1 MELAGTFP
9 VKNAGPMNFR
19 RFRLLAALPL
29 FVPALLAAQP
39 GGPGLP
45 AGVAR
50 VTSVEGVTE
59 YRLANGLKILLIPD
73 RSIDTV
79 TVNVT
84 YLVGSRYEGYGET
97 GMAHLLEHLMFRG
110 TRRFPNIKADFQQR
124 GARYNGSTS
133 FDRTNYYETFP
144 ASEKTLAHVLD
155 VEADRMVKASIA
167 RRALDA
173 EMTVV
178 RNEFESGENS
188 SFNVLRERMAA
199 SAYLWHNYGNAIIG
213 ARSDI
218 ENVPIERLKA
228 FYSHY
233 YQPDN
238 AVLLLSGK
246 LDEPTVLTLVQ
257 RHFGKI
263 PKPART
269 LRSTYTVEPTQDGE
283 RTVTLRRAGDVQIV
297 SAGSS
302 DCPGTHPEYAA
313 VDVLVALL
321 NHVPSGRL
329 HKALVE
335 TGLASSVFG
344 TERQLREAGFAYFGA
359 SLGQN
364 ASLEAARDALLRVL
378 EGFAKTPVTEEE
390 VDLARRRLVNDIE
403 LTLADSRELTSV
415 LSECAGIGDW
425 RVLFLHRDRL
435 KKITA
440 ADVQAAA
447 TRYLKPANRT
457 LGIFIPTQS
466 PDRAEIPP
474 VPDLAAALKDYRGS
488 ATVAQGEDFNPTP
501 ANIEA
506 RVIRRTLPGGMKLAL
521 LPKKTRGGTV
531 VAQLALR
538 WGDEQSKLNR
548 AAACGV
554 ASGMLLRGTQKNS
567 REQLRNQFDRLKAN
581 VGVGGDGGS
590 IETVR
595 ESLPETLK
603 LMAEVLRQPSF
614 PNEEFEQLRRSSLT
628 SIDTQRSDPGALA
641 GLALARHLNPY
652 PPEHWLYTATLDERS
667 TRLQAL
673 SLAEVKRC
681 YADFYGASDSEL
693 AVVGDFDP
701 EQIERLAQEL
711 FGGWKSP
718 RPYARIPLRVAEV
731 APVDDVINTPD
742 KANAVLRAGVLLRL
756 RDDNADYPAL
766 LLGNYLLGGSSD
778 SRLMR
783 RIREKEGLSYSVGS
797 FLSADS
803 FFERASFGV
812 FAIYA
817 PQNRARVEAAL
828 SEELRK
834 ALAGGF
840 SAEEVEAGKK
850 GLLQSRQLARS
861 SDATVAS
868 RLVSYLVL
876 GRTFAWEEEQERR
889 IAALTPQ
896 AVVEALRRHIDPA
909 RLSVVKAGD
918 FTSVAANTSGPDRA
932 N

>member
-1 MELAGTFP
+1 
-9 VKNAGPMNFR
+9 MNLHR
-19 RFRLLAALPL
+19 LRLLAALSLIFPTL
-29 FVPALLAAQP
+29 VAAQP
-39 GGPGLP
+39 AGAGLP

-59 YRLANGLKILLIPD
+59 YRLPNGLKILLIPD
-73 RSIDTV
+73 RSIDTI

-84 YLVGSRYEGYGET
+84 YLVGSRHEGYGET

-110 TRRFPNIKADFQQR
+110 TRRFPNVKADFQQR

-133 FDRTNYYETFP
+133 YDRTNYYETFP
-144 ASEKTLAHVLD
+144 ASEKTLAYVLD
-155 VEADRMVKASIA
+155 VEADRMFNASIA
-167 RRALDA
+167 PRDLDA

-178 RNEFESGENS
+178 RNEFESEENS
-188 SFNVLRERMAA
+188 PSGVLRERMAA
-199 SAYLWHNYGNAIIG
+199 SAYLWHNYGKAIIG

-218 ENVPIERLKA
+218 ENVPIERLRA

-238 AVLLLSGK
+238 AVVLISGK
-246 LDEPTVLTLVQ
+246 LDEAAALRLAQ

-263 PKPART
+263 AKPSRA
-269 LRSTYTVEPTQDGE
+269 LRKTYTVEPTQDGE
-283 RTVTLRRAGDVQIV
+283 RTVTLRRSGDVQLV
-297 SAGSS
+297 SALYHMP
-302 DCPGTHPEYAA
+302 PGTHPEYAA

-344 TERQLREAGFAYFGA
+344 SERQRREAGFAYFGA
-359 SLGQN
+359 SLSKS

-403 LTLADSRELTSV
+403 LTLADSRELTSA
-415 LSECAGIGDW
+415 LSEYAGIGDW

-435 KKITA
+435 KQTTA

-457 LGIFIPTQS
+457 LGMFIPTPA

-488 ATVAQGEDFNPTP
+488 APVALGEDFNPSP

-506 RVIRRTLPGGMKLAL
+506 RVIRKTLPGGMKLAL

-531 VAQLALR
+531 VAQLNLQ
-538 WGDEQSKLNR
+538 WGDERSKANR
-548 AAACGV
+548 AAACGL

-581 VGVGGDGGS
+581 VSVGGDGGS

-595 ESLPETLK
+595 ESLPETLR
-603 LMAEVLRQPSF
+603 LTAEVLRRPSF
-614 PNEEFEQLRRSSLT
+614 PSAEFEQLRRSSLT
-628 SIDTQRSDPGALA
+628 GIDTQRSDPSALA

-652 PPEHWLYTATLDERS
+652 PPEHWLYTSTLDERS
-667 TRLQAL
+667 ARLQAL
-673 SLAEVKRC
+673 SLDEVKRC
-681 YADFYGASDSEL
+681 YADFYGASDSQL

-701 EQIERLAQEL
+701 DEVARLAQEL
-711 FGGWKSP
+711 FGDWKSP

-731 APVDDVINTPD
+731 APVDNVINTPD

-756 RDDNADYPAL
+756 RDDDPDYPAL
-766 LLGNYLLGGSSD
+766 VPAIYVLGGSSD

-803 FFERASFGV
+803 FFQRGSFGV
-812 FAIYA
+812 SAIYA

-834 ALAGGF
+834 AFADGF
-840 SAEEVEAGKK
+840 SAEEIEAGKK
-850 GLLQSRQLARS
+850 GLLQ
-861 SDATVAS
+861 
-868 RLVSYLVL
+868 
-876 GRTFAWEEEQERR
+876 
-889 IAALTPQ
+889 
-896 AVVEALRRHIDPA
+896 
-909 RLSVVKAGD
+909 
-918 FTSVAANTSGPDRA
+918 
-932 N
+932 

>member
-1 MELAGTFP
+1 MSFH
-9 VKNAGPMNFR
+9 
-19 RFRLLAALPL
+19 RFRLLAALSL
-29 FVPALLAAQP
+29 FFPALVAAQP
-39 GGPGLP
+39 AGAGLP

-50 VTSVEGVTE
+50 VISVEGVTE
-59 YRLANGLKILLIPD
+59 YRLPNGLKILLIPD
-73 RSIDTV
+73 RSIDTI

-84 YLVGSRYEGYGET
+84 YLVGSRHEGYGET

-110 TRRFPNIKADFQQR
+110 TPRFPNIKADFQKR

-133 FDRTNYYETFP
+133 LDRTNYFETFP
-144 ASEKTLAHVLD
+144 ASGKTLDYVLE
-155 VEADRMVKASIA
+155 VEADRMVNASIA
-167 RRALDA
+167 RRDLDA

-188 SFNVLRERMAA
+188 AFGVLRERVAA

-213 ARSDI
+213 ARPDI
-218 ENVPIERLKA
+218 
-228 FYSHY
+228 
-233 YQPDN
+233 
-238 AVLLLSGK
+238 AVLLISGK
-246 LDEPTVLTLVQ
+246 LEESAALRLAQ
-257 RHFGKI
+257 KHFGKI
-263 PKPART
+263 AKPSRT
-269 LRSTYTVEPTQDGE
+269 LRKTYTVEPTQDGE
-283 RTVTLRRAGDVQIV
+283 RTVTLRRSGDVQLV
-297 SAGSS
+297 SALYHMP
-302 DCPGTHPEYAA
+302 PGTHPEYAA

-335 TGLASSVFG
+335 TGVASSVFG
-344 TERQLREAGFAYFGA
+344 TEQQQREAGFAYFGA
-359 SLGQN
+359 SLRQS
-364 ASLEAARDALLRVL
+364 ASLEAARDALLGVL
-378 EGFAKTPVTEEE
+378 EGFAKNPVTEEE

-415 LSECAGIGDW
+415 LSEYAGIGDW
-425 RVLFLHRDRL
+425 RVLYLHRDRL

-457 LGIFIPTQS
+457 LGTFIPTPS

-474 VPDLAAALKDYRGS
+474 VPDLAAVLKDYRGS
-488 ATVAQGEDFNPTP
+488 AAVAQGEDFNPTP
-501 ANIEA
+501 ASIEA
-506 RVIRRTLPGGMKLAL
+506 RVIRSTLPGGMKLAL

-531 VAQLALR
+531 VAQLSLR

-554 ASGMLLRGTQKNS
+554 TGGMLLRGTQKNS
-567 REQLRNQFDRLKAN
+567 REQLRNQFDRRKAN
-581 VGVGGDGGS
+581 VGVSGDGGS

-595 ESLPETLK
+595 ESLPEALK

-667 TRLQAL
+667 ARLQAL
-673 SLAEVKRC
+673 SLDDAKRC
-681 YADFYGASDSEL
+681 YSDFYGASDSEL

-701 EQIERLAQEL
+701 EQIARLAQEL
-711 FGGWKSP
+711 FGDWKSP
-718 RPYARIPLRVAEV
+718 RPYARIRLRIADV

-742 KANAVLRAGVLLRL
+742 KANAVLRAGMLLKL
-756 RDDNADYPAL
+756 RDDNPDYPAL

-778 SRLMR
+778 SRLVR

-803 FFERASFGV
+803 FFQRGSFGL

-817 PQNRARVEAAL
+817 PQNRARIEAAL
-828 SEELRK
+828 AEELRK
-834 ALAGGF
+834 ALAEGF
-840 SAEEVEAGKK
+840 SEDEVEAGKK
-850 GLLQSRQLARS
+850 GLLQARQLARS
-861 SDATVAS
+861 SDGTVAS
-868 RLVSYLVL
+868 RLASYLVL

-889 IAALTPQ
+889 IAAMTPK
-896 AVVEALRRHIDPA
+896 AVTEALRRYVDPA

-918 FTSVAANTSGPDRA
+918 FASVAANPPGPDRA

>member
-1 MELAGTFP
+1 MLRRSFLASAL
-9 VKNAGPMNFR
+9 V
-19 RFRLLAALPL
+19 LAALIPAPARPAE
-29 FVPALLAAQP
+29 PALP
-39 GGPGLP
+39 KGLT
-45 AGVAR
+45 R

-73 RSIDTV
+73 RSVDTV

-84 YLVGSRYEGYGET
+84 YLVGSRQEGYGET

-110 TRRFPNIKADFQQR
+110 TPRFPGVKADFQKR

-133 FDRTNYYETFP
+133 FDRTNYFETFP
-144 ASEKTLAHVLD
+144 ANEKTLDYVLD
-155 VEADRMVKASIA
+155 VEADRMVNASIA
-167 RRALDA
+167 RRDLDA

-178 RNEFESGENS
+178 RNEFEAGENS
-188 SFNVLRERMAA
+188 AFGVLRERMAA
-199 SAYLWHNYGNAIIG
+199 SAYLWHNYGKAIIG

-218 ENVPIERLKA
+218 ENVPIERLRA
-228 FYSHY
+228 FYTHY

-246 LDEPTVLTLVQ
+246 LGESSALRLAQ
-257 RHFGKI
+257 KHFGKI
-263 PKPART
+263 PKPSRT
-269 LRSTYTVEPTQDGE
+269 LRTTYTVEPTQDGE
-283 RTVTLRRAGDVQIV
+283 RAVTLRRAGDVQLV
-297 SAGSS
+297 SALYHMP
-302 DCPGTHPEYAA
+302 PGTHPEYAA

-321 NHVPSGRL
+321 DHVPSGRL

-335 TGLASSVFG
+335 AGLASSVFG
-344 TERQLREAGFAYFGA
+344 TERQQREAGFAYFGA
-359 SLGQN
+359 NLSRD
-364 ASLEAARDALLRVL
+364 ASLETVRDALLGVL
-378 EGFAKTPVTEEE
+378 EGFAKNPVTEDE
-390 VDLARRRLVNDIE
+390 VELARRRLVNDIE

-415 LSECAGIGDW
+415 LSEYAGIGDW
-425 RVLFLHRDRL
+425 RVLYLHRDRL
-435 KKITA
+435 KRVTA

-457 LGIFIPTQS
+457 LGMFIPTPS

-488 ATVAQGEDFNPTP
+488 ATVALGEDFNPTP
-501 ANIEA
+501 ASIEA
-506 RVIRRTLPGGMKLAL
+506 RVIRRTLP
-521 LPKKTRGGTV
+521 
-531 VAQLALR
+531 
-538 WGDEQSKLNR
+538 EQSKLNR
-548 AAACGV
+548 SAACGIT
-554 ASGMLLRGTQKNS
+554 SGMLLRGTQKHS

-595 ESLPETLK
+595 ENLPEVLRLT
-603 LMAEVLRQPSF
+603 AEVLRQPSF
-614 PNEEFEQLRRSSLT
+614 PNDEFEQLRRSSLT
-628 SIDTQRSDPGALA
+628 SIDTQRSDPSALA

-652 PPEHWLYTATLDERS
+652 PPEHWLYTTTLEERS
-667 TRLQAL
+667 ARLKAL

-681 YADFYGASDSEL
+681 YADFYGASDSQL

-701 EQIERLAQEL
+701 GEITRLAQEL
-711 FGGWKSP
+711 FGDWKSP
-718 RPYARIPLRVAEV
+718 RPYARIPLRIAQV

-756 RDDNADYPAL
+756 RDDNPDYPAL

-778 SRLMR
+778 SRLTR

-803 FFERASFGV
+803 FFERGSFGV

-828 SEELRK
+828 AEELRK
-834 ALAGGF
+834 ALADGF

-861 SDATVAS
+861 SDGTVAS
-868 RLVSYLVL
+868 RLASYLVL

-889 IAALTPQ
+889 IAAMTPK
-896 AVVEALRRHIDPA
+896 AVVETLRRYIDPA
-909 RLSVVKAGD
+909 KLSVVKAGD
-918 FTSVAANTSGPDRA
+918 FTSVAANPPGPSRA

>member
-1 MELAGTFP
+1 MLRT
-9 VKNAGPMNFR
+9 NA
-19 RFRLLAALPL
+19 LLPALLLVAALP
-29 FVPALLAAQP
+29 ALAQP
-39 GGPGLP
+39 AGAGLP

-84 YLVGSRYEGYGET
+84 YLVGSRQEGYGET

-110 TRRFPNIKADFQQR
+110 TPRFPGIKADFQKR

-133 FDRTNYYETFP
+133 FDRTNYVETFP
-144 ASEKTLAHVLD
+144 ADGKTLDYVLD
-155 VEADRMVKASIA
+155 VEADRMATASIA
-167 RRALDA
+167 RRDLDA

-178 RNEFESGENS
+178 RNEFEAGENS
-188 SFNVLRERMAA
+188 AFGVLRERMAS
-199 SAYLWHNYGNAIIG
+199 SAYLWHNYGKAIIG

-218 ENVPIERLKA
+218 ENVPIERLRA

-246 LDEPTVLTLVQ
+246 LEESTALRLAQ
-257 RHFGKI
+257 KHFGKI
-263 PKPART
+263 LKPSRT
-269 LRSTYTVEPTQDGE
+269 LRTTYTVEPTQDGE
-283 RTVTLRRAGDVQIV
+283 RAVTLRRAGDVQLV
-297 SAGSS
+297 SALYHMP
-302 DCPGTHPEYAA
+302 PGTHPEYAA

-329 HKALVE
+329 HKALV
-335 TGLASSVFG
+335 
-344 TERQLREAGFAYFGA
+344 
-359 SLGQN
+359 
-364 ASLEAARDALLRVL
+364 
-378 EGFAKTPVTEEE
+378 
-390 VDLARRRLVNDIE
+390 
-403 LTLADSRELTSV
+403 
-415 LSECAGIGDW
+415 
-425 RVLFLHRDRL
+425 
-435 KKITA
+435 
-440 ADVQAAA
+440 QAAA

-457 LGIFIPTQS
+457 LGTFIPTPS

-488 ATVAQGEDFNPTP
+488 ATVALGEDFNPTP

-531 VAQLALR
+531 VAQLTLE

-554 ASGMLLRGTQKNS
+554 ASGMLVRGTRKHS

-590 IETVR
+590 VETVR
-595 ESLPETLK
+595 ENLPETLK

-628 SIDTQRSDPGALA
+628 GIDTQRSDPGALA
-641 GLALARHLNPY
+641 GLALSRHLNPY
-652 PPEHWLYTATLDERS
+652 PPEHWLYTTTLDERS
-667 TRLQAL
+667 ARLQAL

-701 EQIERLAQEL
+701 EEIARLAQEL
-711 FGGWKSP
+711 FGDWKSP
-718 RPYARIPLRVAEV
+718 RPYARIPLRIADVPPA
-731 APVDDVINTPD
+731 DDVINTPD
-742 KANAVLRAGVLLRL
+742 KANAVLRAGVLLKL
-756 RDDNADYPAL
+756 RDDNPDYPAL
-766 LLGNYLLGGSSD
+766 LLANYVLGGSSD

-803 FFERASFGV
+803 FFERGSFGD

-817 PQNRARVEAAL
+817 PQNRARVEAAVA
-828 SEELRK
+828 EELRK
-834 ALAGGF
+834 ALAEGF
-840 SAEEVEAGKK
+840 SGGEAGAGKK
-850 GLLQSRQLARS
+850 ALLQARQLARS
-861 SDATVAS
+861 SDRTVAG
-868 RLVSYLVL
+868 RLASYLVL

-889 IAALTPQ
+889 IAAMTPK
-896 AVVEALRRHIDPA
+896 AVAEALRRYVDPA

-918 FTSVAANTSGPDRA
+918 FATVAANPPGPDRA

>member
-1 MELAGTFP
+1 MRSHRILF
-9 VKNAGPMNFR
+9 
-19 RFRLLAALPL
+19 LAALPL
-29 FVPALLAAQP
+29 LVPALVAAQP
-39 GGPGLP
+39 GGAGLP

-59 YRLANGLKILLIPD
+59 YRLPNGLKILLIPD

-84 YLVGSRYEGYGET
+84 YLVGSRHEGYGET

-124 GARYNGSTS
+124 GALYNGSS
-133 FDRTNYYETFP
+133 SLDRTNYYETFP
-144 ASEKTLAHVLD
+144 ANEKTLAHVLD
-155 VEADRMVKASIA
+155 VEADRMVNASIA
-167 RRALDA
+167 RRDLDA

-188 SFNVLRERMAA
+188 AFGVLRERMAA
-199 SAYLWHNYGNAIIG
+199 SAYVWHNYGKAIIG

-218 ENVPIERLKA
+218 ENVPIERLRV
-228 FYSHY
+228 FYRHY

-238 AVLLLSGK
+238 AVLLISGK
-246 LDEPTVLTLVQ
+246 IEESAALRLAQ
-257 RHFGKI
+257 QHFGKI
-263 PKPART
+263 PRPSRA
-269 LRSTYTVEPTQDGE
+269 LRGTYTVEPTQDGE
-283 RTVTLRRAGDVQIV
+283 RSVTLRRAGDVQIV
-297 SAGSS
+297 SALYHMP
-302 DCPGTHPEYAA
+302 PGTHPEYAA

-344 TERQLREAGFAYFGA
+344 TERQQHEAGFAYFGA
-359 SLGQN
+359 NLSRD
-364 ASLEAARDALLRVL
+364 ASLETARDALLGVM
-378 EGFAKTPVTEEE
+378 EGFAKNPVTEEE
-390 VDLARRRLVNDIE
+390 VELARRRLVNDIE
-403 LTLADSRELTSV
+403 LTLADSNELTSV
-415 LSECAGIGDW
+415 LSEYAGIGDW
-425 RVLFLHRDRL
+425 RVLYLHRDRL
-435 KKITA
+435 KRITA

-457 LGIFIPTQS
+457 LGTFIPTPS

-488 ATVAQGEDFNPTP
+488 ATVALGEDFNPTP
-501 ANIEA
+501 AGIEA
-506 RVIRRTLPGGMKLAL
+506 RVIRRTFPGGMKLAL

-531 VAQLALR
+531 
-538 WGDEQSKLNR
+538 
-548 AAACGV
+548 
-554 ASGMLLRGTQKNS
+554 KNS

-581 VGVGGDGGS
+581 VGVSGDGGS
-590 IETVR
+590 VETVR
-595 ESLPETLK
+595 ESLPETLR

-614 PNEEFEQLRRSSLT
+614 PNEEFEQLRRLSLT

-667 TRLQAL
+667 ARLQAL
-673 SLAEVKRC
+673 SLAEVRRC

-701 EQIERLAQEL
+701 EQVARLAQEL
-711 FGGWKSP
+711 FGSWKSP
-718 RPYARIPLRVAEV
+718 RPYARIPLRIAEA

-756 RDDNADYPAL
+756 RDDNPDYPAL

-778 SRLMR
+778 SRLVR

-803 FFERASFGV
+803 FYERGAFGV

-817 PQNRARVEAAL
+817 PQNRARVEAAVK
-828 SEELRK
+828 EEIGK
-834 ALAGGF
+834 VFAEGF
-840 SAEEVEAGKK
+840 TAQEIEAGKK

-861 SDATVAS
+861 SDAGVAG

-876 GRTFAWEEEQERR
+876 GRTFAWDEELERR

-896 AVVEALRRHIDPA
+896 AVVEAMRRRIDPA
-909 RLSVVKAGD
+909 KLSVIKAGD
-918 FTSVAANTSGPDRA
+918 FTSVAANPPGPSRA

>member
-1 MELAGTFP
+1 MLTRSLLASAL
-9 VKNAGPMNFR
+9 V
-19 RFRLLAALPL
+19 LAALI
-29 FVPALLAAQP
+29 PAPARPADPVLP
-39 GGPGLP
+39 KGLT
-45 AGVAR
+45 R

-73 RSIDTV
+73 RSIETI

-84 YLVGSRYEGYGET
+84 YLVGSRHEGYGET

-144 ASEKTLAHVLD
+144 ASAKTLAYVLD
-155 VEADRMVKASIA
+155 VEADRMVNASIA
-167 RRALDA
+167 RRDLDA

-188 SFNVLRERMAA
+188 PFGVLRERMAA
-199 SAYLWHNYGNAIIG
+199 SAYLWHNYGKAIIG

-218 ENVPIERLKA
+218 ENVPIERLRA

-238 AVLLLSGK
+238 AVLLISGK
-246 LDEPTVLTLVQ
+246 LDESAALRLAQ
-257 RHFGKI
+257 ERFGRI
-263 PKPART
+263 PRPSRA
-269 LRSTYTVEPTQDGE
+269 LRRTYTVEPTQDGE
-283 RTVTLRRAGDVQIV
+283 RTVTLRRAGDVQLV
-297 SAGSS
+297 SALYHMP
-302 DCPGTHPEYAA
+302 PGTHPEYAA

-344 TERQLREAGFAYFGA
+344 TERQQREAGFAYFGA
-359 SLGQN
+359 NLRQDV
-364 ASLEAARDALLRVL
+364 SLEAARDALLRVL
-378 EGFAKTPVTEEE
+378 EGFVKNPVTEEE
-390 VDLARRRLVNDIE
+390 VDLAKRRLVNDIE

-435 KKITA
+435 KRITA
-440 ADVQAAA
+440 DDVQAAA

-457 LGIFIPTQS
+457 LGMFIPTPS

-488 ATVAQGEDFNPTP
+488 AAVAQGEDFNPTP
-501 ANIEA
+501 ASIEA

-531 VAQLALR
+531 VAQLTLR

-548 AAACGV
+548 AAACGI
-554 ASGMLLRGTQKNS
+554 ASGMLLRGTRQHS

-581 VGVGGDGGS
+581 VGVGGDGGTV
-590 IETVR
+590 ETVR
-595 ESLPETLK
+595 ESLPEVLR

-614 PNEEFEQLRRSSLT
+614 PDEEFEQLRRSSLT
-628 SIDTQRSDPGALA
+628 SIDTQRSDPSALA

-652 PPEHWLYTATLDERS
+652 PPEHWLYTTTLDERS
-667 TRLQAL
+667 ARLQAL

-701 EQIERLAQEL
+701 EQIARLAQEL
-711 FGGWKSP
+711 FGDWKSP
-718 RPYARIPLRVAEV
+718 RPYARIPLRVADV
-731 APVDDVINTPD
+731 APVDNVINTPD

-756 RDDNADYPAL
+756 RDDNPDYPAL

-803 FFERASFGV
+803 FFERGSFGV

-817 PQNRARVEAAL
+817 PQNRARVERAL
-828 SEELRK
+828 TEELRK
-834 ALAGGF
+834 ALADGF
-840 SAEEVEAGKK
+840 SGEEIETGKK

-861 SDATVAS
+861 SDGTVAS

-889 IAALTPQ
+889 IAAMTPK
-896 AVVEALRRHIDPA
+896 AVVEALRRYIDPA
-909 RLSVVKAGD
+909 KLSVVKAGD
-918 FTSVAANTSGPDRA
+918 FTSMAANPPGPSRA

>member
-1 MELAGTFP
+1 MLRRSFLASAL
-9 VKNAGPMNFR
+9 V
-19 RFRLLAALPL
+19 LAALIPAPARPAD
-29 FVPALLAAQP
+29 PALP
-39 GGPGLP
+39 KGLT
-45 AGVAR
+45 R

-73 RSIDTV
+73 RSIETI

-84 YLVGSRYEGYGET
+84 YLVGSRHEGYGET

-110 TRRFPNIKADFQQR
+110 TRRFPNVKADFQQR

-133 FDRTNYYETFP
+133 YDRTNYYETFP
-144 ASEKTLAHVLD
+144 ASEKTLAYVLD
-155 VEADRMVKASIA
+155 VEADRMVNASIA
-167 RRALDA
+167 RRDLDA

-188 SFNVLRERMAA
+188 PSGVLRERMAA
-199 SAYLWHNYGNAIIG
+199 SAYLWHNYGKAIIG

-218 ENVPIERLKA
+218 ENVPIERLRA
-228 FYSHY
+228 FYRHF

-238 AVLLLSGK
+238 AVLLISGK
-246 LDEPTVLTLVQ
+246 LEEPAALRLAQ
-257 RHFGKI
+257 DRFGKI
-263 PKPART
+263 AKPSRA
-269 LRSTYTVEPTQDGE
+269 LRKTYTVEPTQDGE
-283 RTVTLRRAGDVQIV
+283 RTVTLRRSGDVQLV
-297 SAGSS
+297 SALYHMP
-302 DCPGTHPEYAA
+302 PGTHPEYAA

-344 TERQLREAGFAYFGA
+344 TEQQQREAGFAYFGA
-359 SLGQN
+359 NLRQD

-378 EGFAKTPVTEEE
+378 EGFAKSPVTEEE
-390 VDLARRRLVNDIE
+390 VDLAKRRLVNDIE

-415 LSECAGIGDW
+415 LSEYAGIGDW

-457 LGIFIPTQS
+457 LGMFIPTPS

-488 ATVAQGEDFNPTP
+488 AQVAQGEDFNPTP
-501 ANIEA
+501 ASIEA

-531 VAQLALR
+531 VAQLTLR
-538 WGDEQSKLNR
+538 WGDEQGKLNR

-554 ASGMLLRGTQKNS
+554 ASAMLLRGTQRHS

-581 VGVGGDGGS
+581 VGVGGDGGTV
-590 IETVR
+590 ETVR
-595 ESLPETLK
+595 ENLPEVLR

-628 SIDTQRSDPGALA
+628 SIDTQRSDPSALA

-652 PPEHWLYTATLDERS
+652 PPEHWLYTTTLDERS
-667 TRLQAL
+667 ARLQAL

-701 EQIERLAQEL
+701 DEIARLAQEL
-711 FGGWKSP
+711 FGDWKSP
-718 RPYARIPLRVAEV
+718 RPYARIPLRIAEV

-756 RDDNADYPAL
+756 RDDNPDYPAL

-803 FFERASFGV
+803 FFERGSFGV

-828 SEELRK
+828 AEELRK
-834 ALAGGF
+834 ALADGF
-840 SAEEVEAGKK
+840 SEEEVEAGKK

-861 SDATVAS
+861 SDGTVAS
-868 RLVSYLVL
+868 RLASYLVL

-889 IAALTPQ
+889 ITAMTPK

-909 RLSVVKAGD
+909 KLSVIKAGD
-918 FTSVAANTSGPDRA
+918 FTSMAANPSGPNRA

>member
-1 MELAGTFP
+1 MKRAW
-9 VKNAGPMNFR
+9 
-19 RFRLLAALPL
+19 LL
-29 FVPALLAAQP
+29 PALLCLFFSVVAYAQ
-39 GGPGLP
+39 
-45 AGVAR
+45 VEKI
-50 VTSVEGVTE
+50 TSVEGITE
-59 YRLANGLKILLIPD
+59 YRLQSNGLRILLFPD
-73 RSIDTV
+73 LSKPTI
-79 TVNVT
+79 TVNVI
-84 YLVGSRYEGYGET
+84 YLVGSRHEDYGET
-97 GMAHLLEHLMFRG
+97 GMAHLLEHLLFKGSKNHPNVPKELQDHGSRPNG
-110 TRRFPNIKADFQQR
+110 T
-124 GARYNGSTS
+124 TW
-133 FDRTNYYETFP
+133 FDRTNYFETFQ
-144 ASEKTLAHVLD
+144 ASDANLEWAVDL
-155 VEADRMVKASIA
+155 EADRMVNSFVAKKD
-167 RRALDA
+167 LDS

-178 RNEFESGENS
+178 RNEFERGENS
-188 SFNVLRERMAA
+188 PMDVLEERVMSTAF
-199 SAYLWHNYGNAIIG
+199 LWHNYGKATIG

-218 ENVPIERLKA
+218 ENVPIERLRA
-228 FYSHY
+228 FYRHY

-238 AVLLLSGK
+238 AVLLISGK
-246 LDEPTVLTLVQ
+246 IEESAALRLAQ
-257 RHFGKI
+257 QHFGKI
-263 PKPART
+263 PRPSRA
-269 LRSTYTVEPTQDGE
+269 LRGTYTVEPTQDGE
-283 RTVTLRRAGDVQIV
+283 RSVTLRRAGDVQIV
-297 SAGSS
+297 SALYHMP
-302 DCPGTHPEYAA
+302 PGTHPEYAA

-344 TERQLREAGFAYFGA
+344 TERQQREAGFAYFGA
-359 SLGQN
+359 SVGQN
-364 ASLEAARDALLRVL
+364 ASLEGARDALLRVL

-403 LTLADSRELTSV
+403 LTLADSRELTSA
-415 LSECAGIGDW
+415 LSEYAGIGDW

-457 LGIFIPTQS
+457 LGMFIPTPS

-488 ATVAQGEDFNPTP
+488 AQVAQGEDFNPTP
-501 ANIEA
+501 ASIEA

-531 VAQLALR
+531 VAQLTLR

-554 ASGMLLRGTQKNS
+554 ASGMMLRGTQKNS

-595 ESLPETLK
+595 ENLPEVLR

-628 SIDTQRSDPGALA
+628 SIDTQRSDPSALA

-652 PPEHWLYTATLDERS
+652 PPEHWLYTTTLDERRA
-667 TRLQAL
+667 RLQAL

-701 EQIERLAQEL
+701 VEIARLAQEL
-711 FGGWKSP
+711 FGDWKSP
-718 RPYARIPLRVAEV
+718 RSYARIPLRIAEV

-756 RDDNADYPAL
+756 RDDNPDYPAL

-778 SRLMR
+778 SRLIR

-803 FFERASFGV
+803 FFERGSFGV

-828 SEELRK
+828 AEELRK
-834 ALAGGF
+834 ALDEGF
-840 SAEEVEAGKK
+840 SAEEIEAGKK

-861 SDATVAS
+861 SDGTVAG
-868 RLVSYLVL
+868 RLVSYLVR

-896 AVVEALRRHIDPA
+896 AVAEALRRHSDPA
-909 RLSVVKAGD
+909 KLSVA
-918 FTSVAANTSGPDRA
+918 
-932 N
+932 

>member
-1 MELAGTFP
+1 MFKKTA
-9 VKNAGPMNFR
+9 
-19 RFRLLAALPL
+19 LLSALLLFAPL
-29 FVPALLAAQP
+29 PALAQP
-39 GGPGLP
+39 AGAGLP

-84 YLVGSRYEGYGET
+84 YLVGSRHEGYGET

-110 TRRFPNIKADFQQR
+110 TPRFPGIKADFQKR

-144 ASEKTLAHVLD
+144 ASEKTLAYVLD
-155 VEADRMVKASIA
+155 VEADRMVNASIA
-167 RRALDA
+167 RRDLDA

-188 SFNVLRERMAA
+188 AFGVLRERMAA

-218 ENVPIERLKA
+218 ENVSIERLRA
-228 FYSHY
+228 FYRHY

-238 AVLLLSGK
+238 AVLLISGK
-246 LDEPTVLTLVQ
+246 LEESTALRLAQ
-257 RHFGKI
+257 KHFGKI
-263 PKPART
+263 AKPSRT
-269 LRSTYTVEPTQDGE
+269 LRQTYTVEPTQDGE
-283 RTVTLRRAGDVQIV
+283 RTVTLRRSGDVQLV
-297 SAGSS
+297 SALYHMP
-302 DCPGTHPEYAA
+302 PGTHPEYAA

-335 TGLASSVFG
+335 AGLASSVFG
-344 TERQLREAGFAYFGA
+344 TERQQREAGFAYFGA
-359 SLGQN
+359 NLRQE
-364 ASLEAARDALLRVL
+364 ASLETARDALLRVV
-378 EGFAKTPVTEEE
+378 EGFAKNPVTEDE
-390 VDLARRRLVNDIE
+390 VELARRRLVNDIE

-415 LSECAGIGDW
+415 LSECVGMGDW

-457 LGIFIPTQS
+457 LGMFIPTQS
-466 PDRAEIPP
+466 PDRAEIPA

-488 ATVAQGEDFNPTP
+488 ATVALGEDFNPTP

-531 VAQLALR
+531 VAQLTLQ
-538 WGDEQSKLNR
+538 WGDEQNKLNR
-548 AAACGV
+548 AAACGI
-554 ASGMLLRGTQKNS
+554 ASGMLLRGTRKNS

-595 ESLPETLK
+595 ESLPETLR

-614 PNEEFEQLRRSSLT
+614 PSEEFEQLRRSSLT
-628 SIDTQRSDPGALA
+628 SIDTQRSDPSALA
-641 GLALARHLNPY
+641 GLALSRHLNPY
-652 PPEHWLYTATLDERS
+652 PPEHWLYTTTLDERS
-667 TRLQAL
+667 ARLQAL
-673 SLAEVKRC
+673 SLDEVRRC
-681 YADFYGASDSEL
+681 YADFYGASDSQL
-693 AVVGDFDP
+693 AIVGDFDP
-701 EQIERLAQEL
+701 DEIARLVQEL
-711 FGGWKSP
+711 FGDWKSP
-718 RPYARIPLRVAEV
+718 RAYARIPLRIVEV
-731 APVDDVINTPD
+731 APVDNVIDTPD
-742 KANAVLRAGVLLRL
+742 KANAVLRAGMLLRL
-756 RDDNADYPAL
+756 RDDNPDYPAL
-766 LLGNYLLGGSSD
+766 LLANYVLGGSSD

-803 FFERASFGV
+803 FFERGSFGV

-828 SEELRK
+828 AEELRK
-834 ALAGGF
+834 ALAEGF
-840 SAEEVEAGKK
+840 SAEEIEAGKK
-850 GLLQSRQLARS
+850 GMLQARQLARS
-861 SDATVAS
+861 SDGTVAS
-868 RLVSYLVL
+868 RLASYLVL

-889 IAALTPQ
+889 IAALAPK

-909 RLSVVKAGD
+909 KLSVVKAGD
-918 FTSVAANTSGPDRA
+918 FASVAANPPGPNRA